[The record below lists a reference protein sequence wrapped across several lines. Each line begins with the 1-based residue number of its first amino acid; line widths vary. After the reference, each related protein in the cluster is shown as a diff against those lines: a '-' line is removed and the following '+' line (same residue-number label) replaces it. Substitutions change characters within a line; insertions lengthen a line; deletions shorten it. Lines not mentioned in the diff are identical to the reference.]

1 MPASARHCKLVCS
14 PPDLADQQLYKL
26 ERGMAADTK
35 KYRIFTGLK

>member
-14 PPDLADQQLYKL
+14 PRDLADQQLYKL